1 MIVRDRPGFL
11 GLFLIFKG
19 TVLERI
25 WPQVLAV
32 MLLSAL
38 VVWGHAR
45 LPGLVPSLTGAP
57 FALLGIALS
66 IFLSFRN
73 GAGYDRWW
81 EARKAWG
88 TLVAAARDLDRQTLI
103 LTRRGP
109 VAAAAR
115 VRLCHLAIV
124 FADELVRHLRDGL
137 PDATRPPLL
146 DPADRAAIAASRN
159 RPERVLRLMGETLAD
174 LAAAGTLSGT
184 EVLAL
189 DGTLRDLTHAL
200 AACERLR
207 STPVPFGYTL
217 LLHRTAYLF
226 CFIMPFG
233 FADVMGWATPFAAG
247 LVAYTFFGLDTLSE
261 ELEEPFGT
269 SPNDLPIQALA
280 RGIEITLRSALDEP
294 DLPDPVRPVDH
305 LLF

>member
-11 GLFLIFKG
+11 GLFLIFRG

-88 TLVAAARDLDRQTLI
+88 SLVAAARDLDRQTLI

-109 VAAAAR
+109 AAAAAR

-226 CFIMPFG
+226 CFLLPFG
-233 FADVMGWATPFAAG
+233 FADMLGWSTPLAAM
-247 LVAYTFFGLDTLSE
+247 LVAYTFFGLDTLGE
-261 ELEEPFGT
+261 ELEEPFGLM
-269 SPNDLPIQALA
+269 PNSLPISAYA
-280 RGIEITLRSALDEP
+280 VVIEIHLRSALGET
-294 DLPDPVRPVDH
+294 DLPPMPVPHDYV
-305 LLF
+305 LT

>member
-11 GLFLIFKG
+11 GLFLIFRG

-88 TLVAAARDLDRQTLI
+88 SLVAAARDLDRQTLI

-109 VAAAAR
+109 AAAAAR

-124 FADELVRHLRDGL
+124 FSDELVRHLRDGL
-137 PDATRPPLL
+137 PESTRPPLL
-146 DPADRAAIAASRN
+146 DPSDRAAIAEEIKYAKQLCARHNWPVIDVTRKSI
-159 RPERVLRLMGETLAD
+159 EET
-174 LAAAGTLSGT
+174 AAAI
-184 EVLAL
+184 VAL
-189 DGTLRDLTHAL
+189 R
-200 AACERLR
+200 
-207 STPVPFGYTL
+207 VK
-217 LLHRTAYLF
+217 HR
-226 CFIMPFG
+226 
-233 FADVMGWATPFAAG
+233 
-247 LVAYTFFGLDTLSE
+247 
-261 ELEEPFGT
+261 
-269 SPNDLPIQALA
+269 
-280 RGIEITLRSALDEP
+280 
-294 DLPDPVRPVDH
+294 
-305 LLF
+305 

>member
-1 MIVRDRPGFL
+1 VRRRL
-11 GLFLIFKG
+11 
-19 TVLERI
+19 VHR
-25 WPQVLAV
+25 VYLA
-32 MLLSAL
+32 
-38 VVWGHAR
+38 
-45 LPGLVPSLTGAP
+45 AP
-57 FALLGIALS
+57 
-66 IFLSFRN
+66 R
-73 GAGYDRWW
+73 
-81 EARKAWG
+81 
-88 TLVAAARDLDRQTLI
+88 T
-103 LTRRGP
+103 
-109 VAAAAR
+109 
-115 VRLCHLAIV
+115 
-124 FADELVRHLRDGL
+124 
-137 PDATRPPLL
+137 
-146 DPADRAAIAASRN
+146 

-233 FADVMGWATPFAAG
+233 FADEIGWATPFAAG

-280 RGIEITLRSALDEP
+280 RGIEITLRSALGEP
-294 DLPDPVRPVDH
+294 DLPEPAGPVDH